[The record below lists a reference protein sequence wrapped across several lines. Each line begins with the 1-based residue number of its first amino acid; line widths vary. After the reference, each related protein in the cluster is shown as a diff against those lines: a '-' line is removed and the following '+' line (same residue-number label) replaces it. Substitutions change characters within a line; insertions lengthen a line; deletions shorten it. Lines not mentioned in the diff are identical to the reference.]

1 MMFLNSGIG
10 ITYQTPTNQNNTILR
25 NVLLSG
31 APKFLLLLG
40 SNKSSVHYLFEFED
54 GEDGVYIVF
63 ATSMGPVGGQAT
75 ANGLLR
81 RCWSPDQ
88 QRQFRMHP
96 FYPIAKRLPIF
107 KPKIIFMGFDKYH
120 EPAHKLTDEI
130 KPKHVFLHP

>member
-54 GEDGVYIVF
+54 GEDG
-63 ATSMGPVGGQAT
+63 
-75 ANGLLR
+75 
-81 RCWSPDQ
+81 
-88 QRQFRMHP
+88 
-96 FYPIAKRLPIF
+96 
-107 KPKIIFMGFDKYH
+107 
-120 EPAHKLTDEI
+120 EI
-130 KPKHVFLHP
+130 GRASCRERVLASV